1 MIGWEDKNMAV
12 EAIVTKDDVRTIEST
27 FTNGKMTTKLVNGIV
42 YQTDFVSDKVAQMI
56 SFMQGMNLETLTVYK
71 NEMTDALNVI
81 IKEMSA

>member
-1 MIGWEDKNMAV
+1 MAV